1 MNKKFR
7 LLSLVLILTLLV
19 GGSFY
24 SKLEAQEPE
33 YGGKLVMTD
42 GSFSDAKTLDPHK
55 ASAAGSMRY
64 IENMYNTL
72 LKYEKGSYG
81 KISNDLVK
89 LSRAVFIYFPFRSSR
104 FGPPAIEWTIK
115 SNSPSNSSVN
125 FSNTSAKSASS
136 VTSKIS

>member
-64 IENMYNTL
+64 IENMYNTIL
-72 LKYEKGSYG
+72 RYKKGSYG
-81 KISNDLVK
+81 ELEGDLAKNYTISDDGKVYTFHLHEGVK
-89 LSRAVFIYFPFRSSR
+89 FHNGDELTAEDV
-104 FGPPAIEWTIK
+104 
-115 SNSPSNSSVN
+115 
-125 FSNTSAKSASS
+125 
-136 VTSKIS
+136 